1 MRKDTGAV
9 AAAAVAIPAVTGNET
24 EGSKDKRTNRRR
36 ESGTEGRTQSVRM
49 DDVQAAI
56 AGVVTQD
63 TERRGCRP
71 RWARGTGCRTQILAR
86 QGQGQADIV
95 TEAKHE

>member
-9 AAAAVAIPAVTGNET
+9 AAAAAVAIPAVTGNET

-63 TERRGCRP
+63 AGHRGCRP
-71 RWARGTGCRTQILAR
+71 RWARGTGYWVQDTNS
-86 QGQGQADIV
+86 GQAR
-95 TEAKHE
+95 TGPGGHCN

>member
-1 MRKDTGAV
+1 
-9 AAAAVAIPAVTGNET
+9 
-24 EGSKDKRTNRRR
+24 
-36 ESGTEGRTQSVRM
+36 M

-63 TERRGCRP
+63 TGRRLQATLGT
-71 RWARGTGCRTQILAR
+71 GTGCRTQILAR

>member
-1 MRKDTGAV
+1 
-9 AAAAVAIPAVTGNET
+9 
-24 EGSKDKRTNRRR
+24 
-36 ESGTEGRTQSVRM
+36 M

-63 TERRGCRP
+63 TRHRLQATLG
-71 RWARGTGCRTQILAR
+71 AGCRTQILGR

>member
-1 MRKDTGAV
+1 
-9 AAAAVAIPAVTGNET
+9 
-24 EGSKDKRTNRRR
+24 
-36 ESGTEGRTQSVRM
+36 M

-63 TERRGCRP
+63 TGHKTQAALHVGC
-71 RWARGTGCRTQILAR
+71 AGCRTQILGR